1 MLEETIL
8 ITIREYKCIQD
19 QAQLCGTAMENEAKM
34 AARLG
39 NMKNELELRLALDEQ
54 NISGFK
60 TEARDHLKRLNK
72 AFCDADKYFPTLF
85 EAREKKEIQNE
96 LKQMASVLE

>member
-1 MLEETIL
+1 MLEETIQL
-8 ITIREYKCIQD
+8 AKREYNCIQD
-19 QAQLCGTAMENEAKM
+19 QSQLCGTAMKL
-34 AARLG
+34 R

-60 TEARDHLKRLNK
+60 TEARDHLNRLNK
-72 AFCDADKYFPTLF
+72 AFCEADKYSPTLF

-96 LKQMASVLE
+96 LKQMARVLE